1 MPLATTA
8 TARPRTP
15 RTPRLIAMT
24 SGLLLALVQLFPAAA
39 AGQNN
44 SQTNAPTSADA
55 AVRDTLPTASLP
67 ARCTTVLARSS
78 TTAAPASENDR
89 AAARELAIRA
99 QAASI
104 QGDNAGAIA
113 LYQRAALLNP
123 ADAGVAYSLGRE
135 YEVAHDAHAMTAY
148 CHFLTLA
155 PGGADAA
162 DVRQRVAALAL
173 ALPPD
178 TTVVR
183 VAAAASD
190 VRLPSPGAA
199 LTQGLIIP
207 GLGQF
212 TTRRPAGG
220 LLVMA
225 ATAAAAW
232 YASQSETVSSTVTR
246 SATDP
251 FGNEYQYPT
260 TVSRTQHPH
269 LVVGATAAAAV
280 MVTAAIE
287 AFTHARA
294 QRSRAQHA
302 TASASGRPSRVS
314 TMVEVTDRALG
325 IGLAIH

>member
-1 MPLATTA
+1 MLLATTA
-8 TARPRTP
+8 TARPHTP
-15 RTPRLIAMT
+15 HLIAIM
-24 SGLLLALVQLFPAAA
+24 SALLLALVQLFPAAA

-44 SQTNAPTSADA
+44 SQTIAQISAGGAAQDTVPTTA
-55 AVRDTLPTASLP
+55 LPTRCATALAQSP
-67 ARCTTVLARSS
+67 A
-78 TTAAPASENDR
+78 TAGPASASDR

-123 ADAGVAYSLGRE
+123 ADAGVAYALGRE
-135 YEVAHDAHAMTAY
+135 YEVAHDEHAMTAY

-183 VAAAASD
+183 VAAAASG

-199 LTQGLIIP
+199 LAQGLIIP

-225 ATAAAAW
+225 VTAAAAW

-302 TASASGRPSRVS
+302 TASARDRPSSVS
-314 TMVEVTDRALG
+314 TVVELTDRSLG
-325 IGLAIH
+325 IRLAIH

>member
-1 MPLATTA
+1 MPQATTA
-8 TARPRTP
+8 TART

-24 SGLLLALVQLFPAAA
+24 SALLLALVQLFPTAA

-44 SQTNAPTSADA
+44 SRTNTRISAGGA
-55 AVRDTLPTASLP
+55 ARDTLPTASLP
-67 ARCTTVLARSS
+67 ARCTTVLARSPA
-78 TTAAPASENDR
+78 TAAPASDNDR

-113 LYQRAALLNP
+113 LYQRATLLNP
-123 ADAGVAYSLGRE
+123 ADAGVAYALGRE

-183 VAAAASD
+183 VAAAASA
-190 VRLPSPGAA
+190 VQLPSPGAA
-199 LTQGLIIP
+199 LAQGLIIP

-232 YASQSETVSSTVTR
+232 YAAQSETVSSTVIR

-251 FGNEYQYPT
+251 FGNAYQYPT

-280 MVTAAIE
+280 MVTSAIE

-294 QRSRAQHA
+294 QRSRAQLA
-302 TASASGRPSRVS
+302 TASTTSRPSPVS
-314 TMVEVTDRALG
+314 TMVEFTGRALG
-325 IGLAIH
+325 IGLAIR